1 MLSVRLVE
9 AAGATAAEQLEQVGS
24 RTERIRDRLRGLDRD
39 RGQHDS
45 VALGEQRRT
54 VGEHSTLEL
63 GETGE
68 RGSVVVGREADDN
81 LAVGRAAT
89 LPTNQGRAAARLRLA
104 QPGFGLGMGEEEWE
118 VAHVNQ
124 TVGEG
129 ET

>member
-9 AAGATAAEQLEQVGS
+9 AAGATAAEQLDQVGG

-68 RGSVVVGREADDN
+68 RGSVVVGR
-81 LAVGRAAT
+81 AAT
-89 LPTNQGRAAARLRLA
+89 LPAIQGRAAARLRLA